1 LASLYRTLNSRKEA
15 MPKLMKLAGRLDMV
29 VSQMDVVPFQ
39 ENDHALVFTADQPES
54 GGESEN
60 DEVSD

>member
-1 LASLYRTLNSRKEA
+1 

-60 DEVSD
+60 DEVSDSYLWN